1 MLALMSR
8 ADMTSTAQPQLA
20 YRDFG
25 SGDADWE
32 ASEAEGVQRV
42 SMSLER
48 KAGVRTLESSKW
60 WVCER
65 SGVERGR
72 GR

>member
-1 MLALMSR
+1 
-8 ADMTSTAQPQLA
+8 
-20 YRDFG
+20 
-25 SGDADWE
+25 
-32 ASEAEGVQRV
+32 VQRV

-60 WVCER
+60 WVWER